1 MTKLKVKNRYA
12 TVPNGLLNDKRI
24 SFKAKGIYAYIQ
36 SKPDGW
42 DFSIQ
47 RISFESKESID
58 AIRSGVQELEA
69 IGYLERLK
77 FQNEKGHWE
86 IEYILNEN
94 PIMEYSTGG
103 DPMLENPTKENYT
116 NNIKKEYNK
125 KELIKKYN
133 NNIFL
138 EKKINSD
145 HSLDVGNMVE
155 NEGYRQEAKEKNYP
169 PYSAAPPIKK
179 EGKNKNDFKAVFLA
193 DNCSDNTN
201 TLGEGKEVKNEKE
214 NTLKTNAYNCP
225 TDFEGLW
232 GLYQVGNKDISSRVF
247 HKTLSLVEKE
257 KVFDH
262 VKRYVEVTPVEYRKN
277 LQSYLKEKHYNDLII
292 DRRGSN
298 KIAPKELPKTNINPE
313 FEEIKKWHK
322 EAEQRKNK

>member
-1 MTKLKVKNRYA
+1 MR
-12 TVPNGLLNDKRI
+12 
-24 SFKAKGIYAYIQ
+24 
-36 SKPDGW
+36 
-42 DFSIQ
+42 
-47 RISFESKESID
+47 
-58 AIRSGVQELEA
+58 
-69 IGYLERLK
+69 
-77 FQNEKGHWE
+77 
-86 IEYILNEN
+86 
-94 PIMEYSTGG
+94 
-103 DPMLENPTKENYT
+103 
-116 NNIKKEYNK
+116 KK
-125 KELIKKYN
+125 
-133 NNIFL
+133 
-138 EKKINSD
+138 
-145 HSLDVGNMVE
+145 
-155 NEGYRQEAKEKNYP
+155 
-169 PYSAAPPIKK
+169 
-179 EGKNKNDFKAVFLA
+179 
-193 DNCSDNTN
+193 
-201 TLGEGKEVKNEKE
+201 